1 MLLLSCVLC
10 AKLFLSLLFA
20 AAAGQ
25 DCSVLLMCVCV
36 CVSRLYYVL
45 LTILFAQKVAPP
57 GLDHPSNSTL
67 DRTAHLLFGDDA
79 PSVGTSRSRHSI
91 STSRYY
97 MSAQFSQFHMLIVLD
112 LE

>member
-1 MLLLSCVLC
+1 
-10 AKLFLSLLFA
+10 
-20 AAAGQ
+20 
-25 DCSVLLMCVCV
+25 
-36 CVSRLYYVL
+36 VL

-91 STSRYY
+91 STWYY
-97 MSAQFSQFHMLIVLD
+97 MSAQFSQFHKLIVSD